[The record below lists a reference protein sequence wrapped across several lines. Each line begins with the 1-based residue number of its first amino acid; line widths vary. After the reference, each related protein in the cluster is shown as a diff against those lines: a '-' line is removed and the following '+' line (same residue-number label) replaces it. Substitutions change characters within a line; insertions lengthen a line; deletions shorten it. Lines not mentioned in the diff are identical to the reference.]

1 MPTSTSAEATE
12 VAAEAAAPAPKA
24 RTLSARPRLKAA
36 VVAEPEA
43 AAEEAAPAPAPKRA
57 TKATAASAPAA
68 APAPAPS
75 GKGSQNLQDQFLNH
89 LRKNKTPV
97 TMFLVKGVKLQ
108 GIVTWF
114 DNFSILLRRD
124 GQSQLVYKHA
134 VSTIMPST
142 PIDTRLFGTTEGNKK
157 ARLLQDVFLASIR
170 AAAVQVTMFLVNGVM
185 LQGRVAAYDLF
196 CMMLEREGY
205 VQLAYKHAV
214 STIQPVTPVD
224 LTGEWDGEE
233 ETDA

>member
-1 MPTSTSAEATE
+1 MTG
-12 VAAEAAAPAPKA
+12 
-24 RTLSARPRLKAA
+24 RTLSARPR
-36 VVAEPEA
+36 P
-43 AAEEAAPAPAPKRA
+43 AAPPVEAPAEGA
-57 TKATAASAPAA
+57 
-68 APAPAPS
+68 
-75 GKGSQNLQDQFLNH
+75 KGQNLQDQFLNH

-142 PIDTRLFGTTEGNKK
+142 PIDADQFKSGTEGGKK
-157 ARLLQDVFLASIR
+157 VRLLQDVFLSSIR
-170 AAAVQVTMFLVNGVM
+170 NEGVQVTMFLVNGVM
-185 LQGRVAAYDLF
+185 LQGRVASYDLF
-196 CMMLEREGY
+196 CVLLEREGY

-224 LTGEWDGEE
+224 LQGDSE
-233 ETDA
+233 DAD

>member
-1 MPTSTSAEATE
+1 MTS
-12 VAAEAAAPAPKA
+12 
-24 RTLSARPRLKAA
+24 RTLTARPRAA
-36 VVAEPEA
+36 KAEPEA
-43 AAEEAAPAPAPKRA
+43 TPAPAPVVG
-57 TKATAASAPAA
+57 AA
-68 APAPAPS
+68 
-75 GKGSQNLQDQFLNH
+75 KGQNLQDQFLNL

-134 VSTIMPST
+134 ISTIMPSV
-142 PIDTRLFGTTEGNKK
+142 PVDARQFANGAEGGKK
-157 ARLLQDVFLASIR
+157 GRLLQDVFLTSLR
-170 AAAVQVTMFLVNGVM
+170 TSEVQVTMFLVNGVM
-185 LQGRVAAYDLF
+185 LQGRVAAFDLF
-196 CMMLEREGY
+196 CMLLEREGY

-224 LTGEWDGEE
+224 LTGDGWDGEE
-233 ETDA
+233 GDDD

>member
-1 MPTSTSAEATE
+1 MTG
-12 VAAEAAAPAPKA
+12 
-24 RTLSARPRLKAA
+24 RTLSARPR
-36 VVAEPEA
+36 PE
-43 AAEEAAPAPAPKRA
+43 PAPAPE
-57 TKATAASAPAA
+57 TAVTTAPAA
-68 APAPAPS
+68 T
-75 GKGSQNLQDQFLNH
+75 GKGQNLQDQFLNL

-134 VSTIMPST
+134 VSTIMPSI
-142 PIDTRLFGTTEGNKK
+142 PVDAQQFGGGGEGGKK
-157 ARLLQDVFLASIR
+157 VRLLQDVFLSSIR
-170 AAAVQVTMFLVNGVM
+170 NAGVQVTMFLVNGVM

-196 CMMLEREGY
+196 CMLLEREGY

-224 LTGEWDGEE
+224 LQGDGDEADE
-233 ETDA
+233 D